1 MKKKGFELR
10 TIVIKSQIKSIKT
23 LIKRREMADERDM
36 NPYDLNSTS
45 FNPDIFLQKL
55 MKVKRKQK

>member
-1 MKKKGFELR
+1 
-10 TIVIKSQIKSIKT
+10 
-23 LIKRREMADERDM
+23 MAEEKEM

-55 MKVKRKQK
+55 MKVCKRKQKFFRMKITFNMEFYSNFPHSSSSDK

>member
-1 MKKKGFELR
+1 
-10 TIVIKSQIKSIKT
+10 
-23 LIKRREMADERDM
+23 MADERDM